1 MHYQLR
7 IESIHQ
13 HCYLK
18 AFLLPIRNAKK
29 KKSQKEVVLRTVL
42 VGLVL
47 LFQIINFKHYLLLS
61 FDNNLKMALR

>member
-29 KKSQKEVVLRTVL
+29 KKSKRSGPKNSSSGTCA
-42 VGLVL
+42 
-47 LFQIINFKHYLLLS
+47 IISDHKL
-61 FDNNLKMALR
+61 

>member
-18 AFLLPIRNAKK
+18 TFLLPIRNAKK
-29 KKSQKEVVLRTVL
+29 KSKRSGPKNSSCGTRA
-42 VGLVL
+42 
-47 LFQIINFKHYLLLS
+47 IISDHKL
-61 FDNNLKMALR
+61 